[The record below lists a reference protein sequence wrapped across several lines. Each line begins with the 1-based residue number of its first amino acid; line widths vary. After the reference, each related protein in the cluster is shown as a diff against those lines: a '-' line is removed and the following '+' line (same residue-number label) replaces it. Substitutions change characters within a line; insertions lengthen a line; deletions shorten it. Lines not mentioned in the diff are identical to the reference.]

1 MLIKPI
7 HQKIFEKAK
16 PFLRTRKNLIHTR
29 IVLQYALELLQ
40 SEEGDK
46 DVVIPA
52 VLLHDVGWKTI
63 PANLHLTAFGP
74 NPSNPKLA
82 RVHEV
87 EGAKIAEVILR
98 NLQYPFKKTKEICR
112 IIRGHDT
119 RKRPISRNDRIVKDA
134 DKLWRY
140 SRKGMAIDLERF
152 RVPRPI
158 YLDFLEKIIDEWF
171 LTRTGREIAKRE
183 MISRR
188 REKEWR
194 RHKFKDIRHFKI
206 HSIA

>member
-1 MLIKPI
+1 VVIKRI

-29 IVLQYALELLQ
+29 IALRYALKLLQ
-40 SEEGDK
+40 SEKGDE

-63 PANLHLTAFGP
+63 PSNLHLTAFGP

-87 EGAKIAEVILR
+87 EGAKSAKAILKDSH
-98 NLQYPFKKTKEICR
+98 YPPQKIEEICL

-134 DKLWRY
+134 DKLYRY
-140 SRKGMAIDLERF
+140 SRKGMAIDRERF
-152 RVPRPI
+152 QIPHRE
-158 YLDFLEKIIDEWF
+158 YLAFLKGIMDQWF
-171 LTRTGREIAKRE
+171 LTPTAKRIAKKETLLRE
-183 MISRR
+183 D
-188 REKEWR
+188 EAEE
-194 RHKFKDIRHFKI
+194 FNG
-206 HSIA
+206 

>member
-7 HQKIFEKAK
+7 HQKIFKKAK

-29 IVLQYALELLQ
+29 IALHYALNLLQ
-40 SEEGDK
+40 SEKGDE

-82 RVHEV
+82 RAHEV
-87 EGAKIAEVILR
+87 EGAKIAGAILKD
-98 NLQYPFKKTKEICR
+98 LQYPSEKIKEICR

-140 SRKGMAIDLERF
+140 SRKGMAIDLDRF
-152 RVPRPI
+152 RVPRTN
-158 YLDFLEKIIDEWF
+158 YLNFLGKIINEWF
-171 LTRTGREIAKRE
+171 LTPTAREMAKRE
-183 MISRR
+183 MTSRR
-188 REKEWR
+188 REKELGR
-194 RHKFKDIRHFKI
+194 LKPKEIRHFKI
-206 HSIA
+206 HSIE

>member
-1 MLIKPI
+1 MAIKPI

-29 IVLQYALELLQ
+29 ISFQYALKLLKI
-40 SEEGDK
+40 EKGDE

-52 VLLHDVGWKTI
+52 ILLHDLGWKAI

-87 EGAKIAEVILR
+87 EGAKIAKTILKE
-98 NLQYPFKKTKEICR
+98 LQYPPEKIEEICR
-112 IIRGHDT
+112 IIRGHDS
-119 RKRPISRNDRIVKDA
+119 RKRPISFNDRIVKDA

-140 SRKGMAIDLERF
+140 SQKGVAIETNRFNISRAEFITYLEG
-152 RVPRPI
+152 
-158 YLDFLEKIIDEWF
+158 KIDQWF
-171 LTRTGREIAKRE
+171 LTPMAKKMARQEISERNN
-183 MISRR
+183 RLP
-188 REKEWR
+188 
-194 RHKFKDIRHFKI
+194 
-206 HSIA
+206 

>member
-1 MLIKPI
+1 VPIKSI

-29 IVLQYALELLQ
+29 IALHYALKLLQ
-40 SEEGDK
+40 SERGDE
-46 DVVIPA
+46 DVVLPA
-52 VLLHDVGWKTI
+52 VILHDVGWKML
-63 PANLHLTAFGP
+63 PEDLHLTAFGP

-87 EGAKIAEVILR
+87 EGAKIAEVILKD
-98 NLQYPFKKTKEICR
+98 LQYPSQKIGEICR

-119 RKRPISRNDRIVKDA
+119 RKKPISWNDRIVKDA

-140 SRKGMAIDLERF
+140 SRKGMAIDLDRF
-152 RVPRPI
+152 RVPRSI
-158 YLDFLEKIIDEWF
+158 YLNFLEKIINEWF
-171 LTRTGREIAKRE
+171 LTRTAKEVATKE

-188 REKEWR
+188 REKESGR
-194 RHKFKDIRHFKI
+194 LKPTEIFHFKI
-206 HSIA
+206 HSIK